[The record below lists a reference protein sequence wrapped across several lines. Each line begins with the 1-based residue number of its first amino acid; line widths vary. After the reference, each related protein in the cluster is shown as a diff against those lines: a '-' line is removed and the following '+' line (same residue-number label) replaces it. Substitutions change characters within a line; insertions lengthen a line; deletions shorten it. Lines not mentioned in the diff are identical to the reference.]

1 MTPIVAVLQM
11 SDSFVDLWARLA
23 ATAGADVRRGRSL
36 AEVGSL
42 ADACGLLVAAGGV
55 EADAFGVLQ
64 EAAVREGPPA
74 VVVGAET
81 EHRLP
86 VALVR
91 AGAADYFALPAELS
105 GVRSWMVECAER
117 VLRADRVEE
126 LARAQ
131 RARFDFSR
139 MVGES
144 PAFRAALER
153 ASRVIPRGAAT
164 VLITGETGTGKD
176 LLAQAVHYNGPRARG
191 PFVEVNCAALPATL
205 LEAELFG
212 YEKGAFTDAR
222 TAKPGLFE
230 AAHGGTLF
238 LDEIG
243 DLSAELQAKLLR
255 VLEAKRVR
263 RLGSV
268 RDQEVDVR
276 IIAATHVDL
285 PARVRQG
292 AFRRDLFYRLSVV
305 PVELPSL
312 RDRGDDVLMLTR
324 HFLERFGR
332 EYDVP
337 PPALTPEIRGAL
349 LAHPW
354 PGNVR
359 ELKNSIE
366 RAVLLGD
373 GMLKRED
380 LFLDLGAG
388 LAPATGPIPFPATLD
403 EVMRAAARAMTERCG
418 GNKSEAARLLGIGRR
433 HLYSLLE
440 SGAGGRGQG
449 RGTDGDGGR

>member
-1 MTPIVAVLQM
+1 MTPVLAVLQL
-11 SDSFVDLWARLA
+11 SDSFADQWARLA
-23 ATAGADVRRGRSL
+23 ATAGAGIRCGGSL
-36 AEVGSL
+36 AELGSL

-81 EHRLP
+81 EYRLP

-91 AGAADYFALPAELS
+91 AGAADYFALPADLS
-105 GVRSWMVECAER
+105 GLRSWMVECAER
-117 VLRADRVEE
+117 VLRAVRVDE

-131 RARFDFSR
+131 RAQYDFSR
-139 MVGES
+139 MVGGS

-153 ASRVIPRGAAT
+153 ASRVIPRGTAT
-164 VLITGETGTGKD
+164 VLITGETGTGKE
-176 LLAQAVHYNGPRARG
+176 LLAQAIHYNGPRARG

-230 AAHGGTLF
+230 AADGGTLF

-276 IIAATHVDL
+276 IVAATHVDL
-285 PARVRQG
+285 PARVKQG
-292 AFRRDLFYRLSVV
+292 TFRKDLFYRLSVV

-312 RDRGDDVLMLTR
+312 RDRGEDVVMLAR
-324 HFLERFGR
+324 HFLDRFGR
-332 EYDVP
+332 EYEM
-337 PPALTPEIRGAL
+337 PAPELTPEIRSAL
-349 LAHPW
+349 LVHTW
-354 PGNVR
+354 PGNIR
-359 ELKNSIE
+359 ELKNSVE
-366 RAVLLGD
+366 RAILLGD
-373 GMLKRED
+373 GVLRRED
-380 LFLDLGAG
+380 LFLDLGVDA
-388 LAPATGPIPFPATLD
+388 AASAGPIPFPATLD

-433 HLYSLLE
+433 HLYTLLAE
-440 SGAGGRGQG
+440 GGAR
-449 RGTDGDGGR
+449 

>member
-1 MTPIVAVLQM
+1 MTPVLAVLQL
-11 SDSFVDLWARLA
+11 SDSFADQWARLA
-23 ATAGADVRRGRSL
+23 ATAGAEVRRGGSLAELGSL
-36 AEVGSL
+36 AEV
-42 ADACGLLVAAGGV
+42 CGLLVAAGGV
-55 EADAFGVLQ
+55 EADAFAVLG
-64 EAAVREGPPA
+64 EAAVREAPEVA
-74 VVVGAET
+74 VVGAET
-81 EHRLP
+81 EYRLP

-91 AGAADYFALPAELS
+91 AGAADYFALPADLS
-105 GVRSWMVECAER
+105 GVRSWMLECAER
-117 VLRADRVEE
+117 VLRAARVDE
-126 LARAQ
+126 LARSRRAQ
-131 RARFDFSR
+131 YDFSR

-144 PAFRAALER
+144 PSFRAALER

-164 VLITGETGTGKD
+164 VLITGETGTGKE
-176 LLAQAVHYNGPRARG
+176 LLAQAIHYNGPRARG

-243 DLSAELQAKLLR
+243 DLSGELQAKLLR
-255 VLEAKRVR
+255 VLEGKRVR

-268 RDQEVDVR
+268 REQEVDVR
-276 IIAATHVDL
+276 IVAATHVDL
-285 PARVRQG
+285 PARVKQG

-312 RDRGDDVLMLTR
+312 RDRGQDVLMLAR
-324 HFLERFGR
+324 HFLDRFGR
-332 EYDVP
+332 EYEM
-337 PPALTPEIRGAL
+337 PAPELSPEIRSAL
-349 LAHPW
+349 LVHPW

-366 RAVLLGD
+366 RALLLGD
-373 GMLKRED
+373 GVLRRED
-380 LFLDLGAG
+380 LFLDLGAD
-388 LAPATGPIPFPATLD
+388 ATSPTGPIPFPATLD

-433 HLYSLLE
+433 HLYTLLAE
-440 SGAGGRGQG
+440 GGVR
-449 RGTDGDGGR
+449 

>member
-1 MTPIVAVLQM
+1 MNPVLAVLQL
-11 SDSFVDLWARLA
+11 SDSFADQWARLA
-23 ATAGADVRRGRSL
+23 ATAGASVRCGRSL
-36 AEVGSL
+36 AELGSL
-42 ADACGLLVAAGGV
+42 DDACGLLVAAGGV
-55 EADAFGVLQ
+55 EADAFAVLA
-64 EAAVREGPPA
+64 EAAVRDGPPT
-74 VVVGAET
+74 VVVGADT
-81 EHRLP
+81 EYRLP

-91 AGAADYFALPAELS
+91 AGAADYFALPPDL
-105 GVRSWMVECAER
+105 GGLRGWMVECAER
-117 VLRADRVEE
+117 VLRAGRVEE

-131 RARFDFSR
+131 RAQHDFSR

-153 ASRVIPRGAAT
+153 ASRVIPRGSAT
-164 VLITGETGTGKD
+164 VLITGETGTGKE
-176 LLAQAVHYNGPRARG
+176 LLAEAIHYNGPRARG
-191 PFVEVNCAALPATL
+191 PFVEVNCAALPPTL

-255 VLEAKRVR
+255 VLEGKRVR

-268 RDQEVDVR
+268 RDQAVDVR
-276 IIAATHVDL
+276 IVAATHVDL

-305 PVELPSL
+305 PVELPAL
-312 RDRGDDVLMLTR
+312 RDRGHDVLMLAR
-324 HFLERFGR
+324 HFLDRFGR
-332 EYDVP
+332 EYEMPVP
-337 PPALTPEIRGAL
+337 ELTPELRGAL
-349 LAHPW
+349 LAHAW

-359 ELKNSIE
+359 ELKNSVE
-366 RAVLLGD
+366 RALLLGD
-373 GMLKRED
+373 GALRRED
-380 LFLDLGAG
+380 LFLELGVDARSS
-388 LAPATGPIPFPATLD
+388 TGPIPFPATLD

-433 HLYSLLE
+433 HLYSLLASE
-440 SGAGGRGQG
+440 GAA
-449 RGTDGDGGR
+449 